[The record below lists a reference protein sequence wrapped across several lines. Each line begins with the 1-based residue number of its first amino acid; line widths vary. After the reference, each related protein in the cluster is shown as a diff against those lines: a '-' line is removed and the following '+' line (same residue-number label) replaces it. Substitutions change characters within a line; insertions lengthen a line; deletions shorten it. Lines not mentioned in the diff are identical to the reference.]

1 MSSSMITLILV
12 SIAVAYFVIMI
23 PIQYVYIRELKQQQE
38 KSGLSQSEM
47 YEKMS
52 FSMEQAHFGVQGNL
66 FNIPS
71 SIAAN
76 LIYKWRHRK

>member
-1 MSSSMITLILV
+1 MSSTVITLILV
-12 SIAVAYFVIMI
+12 GIALAYFVIMI

-76 LIYKWRHRK
+76 LIYQWRHRK